1 MHLLKKL
8 HNILGLLAYK
18 KSLTL
23 LKNKRYYFEISIHP
37 IILEN
42 IIINNIVMEI
52 LFYSLHENMKLLN
65 CFPHW

>member
-8 HNILGLLAYK
+8 HNILGLLAYRPTNIT
-18 KSLTL
+18 S
-23 LKNKRYYFEISIHP
+23 NKLYFEISIHP

-42 IIINNIVMEI
+42 IIINNIVMET
-52 LFYSLHENMKLLN
+52 LVYSFHENMKLLN